1 MQPTL
6 QDLLAEIRNLSYLFY
21 GYTVIWVIV
30 LLYVYSLSRREQGLR
45 SEVEELKKT
54 VDEESAH
61 GQEMRDR

>member
-30 LLYVYSLSRREQGLR
+30 LLYVYSLSRREQSLR
-45 SEVEELKKT
+45 SEVEELKKS
-54 VDEESAH
+54 VDEESAL
-61 GQEMRDR
+61 GQPTRDR